1 VSRHSDFDSDF
12 LFAELCLAGK
22 ASALAE
28 LRGERIMPVLKF
40 LEGAGVPRAEAD
52 EVLHD
57 LIVDLVTTR
66 DGRRPLLA
74 GYRGDCLLVTWLN
87 RAALNRVI
95 DRRRVEE
102 RRQQRE
108 AVAAETA
115 PEMDDPP
122 ADDDALR
129 DLLRTAVQCA
139 FDTCSAED
147 FVLLHLRHAGELQF
161 KELSRIFGNTEKT
174 MSARAE
180 RSATDVRFAITLEIE
195 RRDPWLKLSYEDI
208 IELLRPDLPDLFER
222 RSS

>member
-1 VSRHSDFDSDF
+1 VSRHSDFDADF

-22 ASALAE
+22 GSALAE
-28 LRGERIMPVLKF
+28 LRGERTKAVLKF
-40 LEGAGVPRAEAD
+40 LEGAGVPRGEAD
-52 EVLHD
+52 DVLHD
-57 LIVDLVTTR
+57 LVVDLVTTR
-66 DGRRPLLA
+66 DDRRPMLA
-74 GYRGDCLLVTWLN
+74 CYRGDCLLVTWLN

-108 AVAAETA
+108 AGSAEAA

-122 ADDDALR
+122 ANDDALR

-147 FVLLHLRHAGELQF
+147 FVLLYLRHAGELHF
-161 KELSRIFGNTEKT
+161 KELSRMFGNTEKT
-174 MSARAE
+174 ISSRAE
-180 RSATDVRFAITLEIE
+180 RAAADVRFAITAEIE

-208 IELLRPDLPDLFER
+208 IELLRPDLPELFER
-222 RSS
+222 RAR